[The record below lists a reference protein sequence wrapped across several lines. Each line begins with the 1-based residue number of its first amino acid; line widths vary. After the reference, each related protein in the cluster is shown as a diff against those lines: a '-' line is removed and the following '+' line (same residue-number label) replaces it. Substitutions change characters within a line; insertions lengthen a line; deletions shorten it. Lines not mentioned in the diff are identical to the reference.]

1 MLQVSAHFAANH
13 PAFAAH
19 RGARPLPPPAAA
31 TATPVDDTDD
41 ADYVLAMS
49 PEWAAK
55 LKPTIERLRARDGG
69 GQPRKKAGAKKKK
82 KRAKA
87 TDKAPPP
94 PPAADLKALAA
105 AAREYAAARNNDDTA
120 EGEPQ
125 ARTIAAPDDAA
136 ADAPTLT
143 QSLENRRDRLL
154 SWLSLS

>member
-19 RGARPLPPPAAA
+19 RGVQPLPPPAAA
-31 TATPVDDTDD
+31 TAAPVDADADD

-55 LKPTIERLRARDGG
+55 LKQTIERLRARDGG

-82 KRAKA
+82 KRNKA
-87 TDKAPPP
+87 ADKAPPP
-94 PPAADLKALAA
+94 PPAADLEALAA
-105 AAREYAAARNNDDTA
+105 AAREYAAARSDDV

-136 ADAPTLT
+136 AEAAPTLT
-143 QSLENRRDRLL
+143 QSLENRRDQLL
-154 SWLSLS
+154 SWVGLS